1 MTPSNAE
8 PRDPAIEGR
17 ARYVRVAVNAGRP
30 TFLTF
35 SYAVPIDR
43 DIAPGEV
50 VHAPFGRQTLQGI
63 VIDGPLDT
71 PGYDPSEVRPL
82 EPAIEGAPRV
92 TPDRMQLADWLQ
104 HYYLTPPWEAHALF
118 LAPGAGER
126 PETFLVRTPKVA
138 QLDPG
143 DAADPEALSERQLIL
158 YNALTDEPQEQGALK
173 RTIQSQLPARGFDAA
188 LRILIRR
195 GLAERR
201 YQLQRPRGRA
211 RIAEVVRLIVTPEA
225 ALAAADAI
233 EGRRSSRRGR
243 ALRAL
248 VAADGP
254 LPFDFLAKEARGAPA
269 VETLVEQG
277 VLTKD
282 GDHPNDDVHL
292 AIDEDEVAR
301 LLRQLSRG
309 LADQAAVTV
318 IERLA
323 ALAPNDAVEGNPT
336 LDLRALSSD
345 LGSATRDG
353 VRRLVARG
361 LVTVEEV
368 LDRRDPLRDLQ
379 VVRRPPVQLIGAQEQ
394 AAAAIRSAVDRADG
408 TGFVLHG
415 VTGSGKTEV
424 YLDALRHTV
433 EQGKRGIVLVPEI
446 ALTPQTVR
454 RFAERFPG
462 RVGVLHSGLTL
473 GEAFDEWHATGN
485 GDYDVVIGS
494 RSAVFAPQPDLGLIV
509 IDEAHEWTYK
519 QSDPAPRYD
528 ARTVALELGRQ
539 SGAAVVLGSATPD
552 AERWV
557 AAESGALTR
566 LDLPNRIRP
575 VVQPDGGS
583 QLWPVD
589 ELPEVELVDI
599 RGARQLF
606 SEILIEALGN
616 TLDREEQAILFLNRR
631 GFSAF
636 LLCNRGH
643 SPACSSCDVALSL
656 HRTAEGGERLVC
668 HQCGRGRPLPQ
679 RCDELG
685 CGQALRP
692 VSAGTQRVEA
702 EVRRHFPTARVVR
715 WDRDTTRS
723 ADDHEARLRQFM
735 NREADVLV
743 GTQMVAKGLD
753 LPDVTLVGVVLAD
766 YSLREGDFRAGER
779 TFQLLVQ
786 VAGRAGRAER
796 DGRVIIQT
804 LQTEHP
810 AILAA
815 ATQDPDRFFEDELR
829 WRAEHGYPPY
839 QRLVRLLFSHPSLP
853 YVAEEAHRLA
863 GEIRDRAPSYPNILV
878 TGPTPPAIAR
888 LRGRHRLQ
896 ILVFGDDPAALVGDL
911 QEALPVGWSV
921 DVDPLLVG

>member
-1 MTPSNAE
+1 MTPSKAE
-8 PRDPAIEGR
+8 PRDPVIEGR

-35 SYAVPIDR
+35 SYAIPADR
-43 DIAPGEV
+43 EIAPGEV

-63 VIDGPLDT
+63 VIDGPIDT

-82 EPAIEGAPRV
+82 EPAIEDAPRV
-92 TPDRMQLADWLQ
+92 TPDRMQLAAWLRD
-104 HYYLTPPWEAHALF
+104 YYLAPPWEAHALF
-118 LAPGAGER
+118 LPPGAGER
-126 PETFLVRTPKVA
+126 PETLLVRVA
-138 QLDPG
+138 DPG
-143 DAADPEALSERQLIL
+143 DADPAALSERQLIL
-158 YNALTDEPQEQGALK
+158 YNALTDEPQEQAALK
-173 RTIQSQLPARGFDAA
+173 RSVQSELPARGFDAA
-188 LRILIRR
+188 LRVLIRR
-195 GLAERR
+195 GLAGRR
-201 YQLQRPRGRA
+201 YHLQRPRGRA
-211 RIAEVVRLIVTPEA
+211 RVAEVVRLAVPPEE

-243 ALRAL
+243 AIRAL
-248 VAADGP
+248 VSAGGP
-254 LPFDFLAKEARGAPA
+254 LSFDFLAKEARGAPA
-269 VETLVEQG
+269 VQTLIDQG
-277 VLTKD
+277 ILTRAIEGDRDHPKD
-282 GDHPNDDVHL
+282 GVHL
-292 AIDEDEVAR
+292 AIEGEDLAR

-309 LADQAAVTV
+309 QADQAAVAV

-323 ALAPNDAVEGNPT
+323 ALAPNDTVEDNPT
-336 LDLRALSSD
+336 LDLRALSRD
-345 LGSATRDG
+345 LGSQTREG
-353 VRRLVARG
+353 VRRLISRE

-379 VVRRPPVQLIGAQEQ
+379 VVRRPPVEPIGAQRQ
-394 AAAAIRSAVDRADG
+394 AAVAIRSAVDREDG

-473 GEAFDEWHATGN
+473 GEAFDQWHEIASGA
-485 GDYDVVIGS
+485 YDVVIGS

-528 ARTVALELGRQ
+528 ARTVALELGRR

-557 AAESGALTR
+557 AAESGQLTR

-575 VVQPDGGS
+575 VVQPDGDTR
-583 QLWPVD
+583 LWPVD

-606 SEILIEALGN
+606 SDTLVEALGQ

-636 LLCNRGH
+636 MLCNRGH

-656 HRTAEGGERLVC
+656 HREPDGRERLIF

-679 RCDELG
+679 RCDESG

-692 VSAGTQRVEA
+692 VSAGTQQVEA
-702 EVRRHFPTARVVR
+702 EVRRHFPAARVVR

-723 ADDHEARLRQFM
+723 ADDHEAKLRQFT
-735 NREADVLV
+735 NHEADVLV

-804 LQTEHP
+804 LQPDHP
-810 AILAA
+810 AIIAA
-815 ATQDPDRFFEDELR
+815 AAQDPDRFFEDELR

-839 QRLVRLLFSHPSLP
+839 TRLVRLQFSHPSLP

-863 GEIRDRAPSYPNILV
+863 GEIRDRAPSYPNIVV
-878 TGPTPPAIAR
+878 TGPTPPAVAR

-896 ILVFGDDPAALVGDL
+896 ILVFGDNPAALIGDL

>member
-17 ARYVRVAVNAGRP
+17 ARYVRVAVNSGHP

-82 EPAIEGAPRV
+82 EPAIEDAPRV

-118 LAPGAGER
+118 LPPGAGER
-126 PETFLVRTPKVA
+126 PETFLVRTPNVA
-138 QLDPG
+138 QPDPG
-143 DAADPEALSERQLIL
+143 AAADPEALSERQLIL
-158 YNALTDEPQEQGALK
+158 YTALTDEPQEQAVLK
-173 RTIQSQLPARGFDAA
+173 RAIQSQLPARGFDAV

-211 RIAEVVRLIVTPEA
+211 RIAEVVRLIVTPET
-225 ALAAADAI
+225 ALTAADAI

-248 VAADGP
+248 IAADGP
-254 LPFDFLAKEARGAPA
+254 LPFDFLAKEARSAPA
-269 VETLVEQG
+269 VQTLVEQG
-277 VLTKD
+277 VLTKE
-282 GDHPNDDVHL
+282 GDHPKDDVHL
-292 AIDEDEVAR
+292 AIDGDEVAR

-323 ALAPNDAVEGNPT
+323 ALAPNDTVEDNPT

-353 VRRLVARG
+353 VRRLVARD
-361 LVTVEEV
+361 LVTVEEM

-379 VVRRPPVQLIGAQEQ
+379 VVRRPPVQLIGAQHE
-394 AAAAIRSAVDRADG
+394 ASSAICSAVDRADG

-415 VTGSGKTEV
+415 VTGSGKTEI

-473 GEAFDEWHATGN
+473 GEAFDEWHATAN

-539 SGAAVVLGSATPD
+539 SGAVVVLGSATPD

-557 AAESGALTR
+557 TAESGALTR

-575 VVQPDGGS
+575 VVQPDGSS
-583 QLWPVD
+583 QLWPVED
-589 ELPEVELVDI
+589 LPPVELVDM

-606 SEILIEALGN
+606 SPELVEALGN

-643 SPACSSCDVALSL
+643 SPACSSCDVSLSV
-656 HRTAEGGERLVC
+656 HRESDGRERLVC
-668 HQCGRGRPLPQ
+668 HQCGRGRPFPQ
-679 RCDELG
+679 RCDESG
-685 CGQALRP
+685 CGQGLRP
-692 VSAGTQRVEA
+692 VSAGTQQVEA
-702 EVRRHFPTARVVR
+702 EVRRHFPTTRVVR

-723 ADDHEARLRQFM
+723 VEDHEAKLRQFM
-735 NREADVLV
+735 DHEADVLV

-804 LQTEHP
+804 LQPDHP
-810 AILAA
+810 AIITA
-815 ATQDPDRFFEDELR
+815 ATQDPERFFEDELR

-839 QRLVRLLFSHPSLP
+839 TRLVRLQFSHPSLP

-863 GEIRDRAPSYPNILV
+863 GEIRDRAPSSPNIVV

-896 ILVFGDDPAALVGDL
+896 ILVFGDDPAALIADL
-911 QEALPVGWSV
+911 QEALPVGWTV

>member
-17 ARYVRVAVNAGRP
+17 ARYVKVAVNSGRP

-43 DIAPGEV
+43 DITPGEV

-63 VIDGPLDT
+63 VVDGPIDT
-71 PGYDPSEVRPL
+71 PGYNPAEVRPL
-82 EPAIEGAPRV
+82 EPAIQDAPRV
-92 TPDRMQLADWLQ
+92 TPDRMQLAHWLQ

-118 LAPGAGER
+118 LPPGAGER
-126 PETFLVRTPKVA
+126 PETFLVRTPNVA
-138 QLDPG
+138 QPDPDPDPA
-143 DAADPEALSERQLIL
+143 DAADPDALSERQLIL

-173 RTIQSQLPARGFDAA
+173 RAVQSQLPARGFDAA

-211 RIAEVVRLIVTPEA
+211 RIAEVVRLAVTPEA

-243 ALRAL
+243 TLRAL
-248 VAADGP
+248 VVADGP
-254 LPFDFLAKEARGAPA
+254 LPFDVLAKEARGAPA
-269 VETLVEQG
+269 VQTLIEQG

-292 AIDEDEVAR
+292 AIDDEAVAR

-309 LADQAAVTV
+309 QADQAAVAT

-323 ALAPNDAVEGNPT
+323 ALAALASEQPSEDHPT

-345 LGSATRDG
+345 LGSQTREG
-353 VRRLVARG
+353 VRRLITRE

-379 VVRRPPVQLIGAQEQ
+379 VVRRPQVQLIGAQHE
-394 AAAAIRSAVDRADG
+394 AASAIRDAVDREDG

-473 GEAFDEWHATGN
+473 GEAFDEWHEIAN
-485 GDYDVVIGS
+485 GAYDVVIGS

-575 VVQPDGGS
+575 VVQPDGSS

-589 ELPEVELVDI
+589 HLPPVELVDM

-606 SEILIEALGN
+606 SPELVEALGN
-616 TLDREEQAILFLNRR
+616 TLDRQEQAILFLNRR

-643 SPACSSCDVALSL
+643 SPACS
-656 HRTAEGGERLVC
+656 EI
-668 HQCGRGRPLPQ
+668 
-679 RCDELG
+679 
-685 CGQALRP
+685 
-692 VSAGTQRVEA
+692 
-702 EVRRHFPTARVVR
+702 
-715 WDRDTTRS
+715 
-723 ADDHEARLRQFM
+723 
-735 NREADVLV
+735 
-743 GTQMVAKGLD
+743 
-753 LPDVTLVGVVLAD
+753 
-766 YSLREGDFRAGER
+766 
-779 TFQLLVQ
+779 
-786 VAGRAGRAER
+786 GRAH
-796 DGRVIIQT
+796 V
-804 LQTEHP
+804 
-810 AILAA
+810 
-815 ATQDPDRFFEDELR
+815 
-829 WRAEHGYPPY
+829 
-839 QRLVRLLFSHPSLP
+839 
-853 YVAEEAHRLA
+853 
-863 GEIRDRAPSYPNILV
+863 
-878 TGPTPPAIAR
+878 
-888 LRGRHRLQ
+888 
-896 ILVFGDDPAALVGDL
+896 
-911 QEALPVGWSV
+911 
-921 DVDPLLVG
+921 

>member
-1 MTPSNAE
+1 MTPSNSESRA
-8 PRDPAIEGR
+8 PVIEVR
-17 ARYVRVAVNAGRP
+17 ARYVRVAINSGRP

-35 SYAVPIDR
+35 SYAIPIDR
-43 DIAPGEV
+43 DTAPGEV
-50 VHAPFGRQTLQGI
+50 VHAPFGRQTFQGI

-82 EPAIEGAPRV
+82 EPAIKGAPRI
-92 TPDRMQLADWLQ
+92 TPDRMQLANWLQ
-104 HYYLTPPWEAHALF
+104 HYYLAPPWDAHALF
-118 LAPGAGER
+118 LPPGAGER
-126 PETFLVRTPKVA
+126 PETLLVRAT
-138 QLDPG
+138 DPG
-143 DAADPEALSERQLIL
+143 DADLGALSERQLIL
-158 YNALTDEPQEQGALK
+158 YNSLTDEPQEQAALK
-173 RTIQSQLPARGFDAA
+173 RSVQSQFPARGFDAA
-188 LRILIRR
+188 IRILIRR
-195 GLAERR
+195 GLVERR
-201 YQLQRPRGRA
+201 YHLQRPRGRA
-211 RIAEVVRLIVTPEA
+211 RIAEVVRLTVTPEE
-225 ALAAADAI
+225 ALAAADST
-233 EGRRSSRRGR
+233 EGHRFSRRGR
-243 ALRAL
+243 ALRAI
-248 VAADGP
+248 VAADGT
-254 LPFDFLAKEARGAPA
+254 LPFDFLAKEARGAA
-269 VETLVEQG
+269 VVETLIQQG

-282 GDHPNDDVHL
+282 GDHPKDDIHL
-292 AIDEDEVAR
+292 AIDAEEVAR
-301 LLRQLSRG
+301 LRRVLSRG
-309 LADQAAVTV
+309 LADQAAVTI

-323 ALAPNDAVEGNPT
+323 VLPSDGNPT

-353 VRRLVARG
+353 VRRLIARG

-379 VVRRPPVQLIGAQEQ
+379 VVRRPPVQLIGAQHQ
-394 AAAAIRSAVDRADG
+394 AASAICSAVDREDG

-433 EQGKRGIVLVPEI
+433 ERGKRGIVLVPEI

-473 GEAFDEWHATGN
+473 GEAFDEWHATSN

-557 AAESGALTR
+557 SAESGALIR
-566 LDLPNRIRP
+566 LDLPSRIRP
-575 VVQPDGGS
+575 VVQPDGTS

-606 SEILIEALGN
+606 SATLIEALAE
-616 TLDREEQAILFLNRR
+616 TLDREDQAILFLNRR

-643 SPACSSCDVALSL
+643 SPACSSCDVALSV
-656 HRTAEGGERLVC
+656 HREPDDRERLVC
-668 HQCGRGRPLPQ
+668 HQCGRGRPFPQ
-679 RCDELG
+679 RCDESG
-685 CGQALRP
+685 CGQSLRP
-692 VSAGTQRVEA
+692 VSAGTQQVEA

-723 ADDHEARLRQFM
+723 VDDHEAKLHQFI
-735 NREADVLV
+735 NHEADVLV

-804 LQTEHP
+804 FQPDHP

-815 ATQDPDRFFEDELR
+815 ATQDPDHFFEDELR

-839 QRLVRLLFSHPSLP
+839 TRLVRLQFSHPRLP

-863 GEIRDRAPSYPNILV
+863 GEIRARAPSYSNIVV
-878 TGPTPPAIAR
+878 TGPTPPAVAR

-896 ILVFGDDPAALVGDL
+896 IFVFGDDPAALVADL
-911 QEALPVGWSV
+911 QESLPVGWLV
-921 DVDPLLVG
+921 DVDPLIVG